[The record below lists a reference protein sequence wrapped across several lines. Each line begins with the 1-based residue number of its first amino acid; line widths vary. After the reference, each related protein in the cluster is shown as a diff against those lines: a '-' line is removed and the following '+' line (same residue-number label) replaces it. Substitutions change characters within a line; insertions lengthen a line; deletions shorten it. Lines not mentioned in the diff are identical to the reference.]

1 MSTPNPLLVPG
12 LSALAPAYKAV
23 LCDVWGVLHNGV
35 AAFPKACEALQRYRA
50 ETGGKVV
57 LITNAPRPSPPILEQ
72 LARLGVPRDAF
83 DAVVTSGDV
92 TRAQLQ
98 AHNDVPVMHI
108 GPDRDHSLFAGL
120 DLTLTDEA
128 GAGQVVCTGL
138 VDDERETPE
147 DYRALLERMVARD
160 LPLLCANPDIVVER
174 GSTLIWCAGALA
186 RLYEDLGGRVTILGK
201 PHAPI
206 YEAALSRVAELA
218 GAPVAKADILAIGD
232 GLPTD
237 SRGAVANEIDVLFI
251 TGGIHG
257 ADFGPAGAPVESL
270 VRKRLEE
277 EGLRA
282 RAAIAGLV
290 W

>member
-98 AHNDVPVMHI
+98 AHSDVPVMHI

-120 DLTLTDEA
+120 ELTLTDEA

-174 GSTLIWCAGALA
+174 GTTLIWCAGAIA

-206 YEAALSRVAELA
+206 YEAALARVAELA
-218 GAPVAKADILAIGD
+218 GAPVAKTDILAVGD

-237 SRGAVANEIDVLFI
+237 IRGAVANEIDVLFI

>member
-57 LITNAPRPSPPILEQ
+57 LITNAPRPSPPILDQ

-98 AHNDVPVMHI
+98 AHSDIPVMHI

-138 VDDERETPE
+138 VDDERETPD

-206 YEAALSRVAELA
+206 YEAALARVAELA
-218 GAPVAKADILAIGD
+218 GAPVAKTDILAIGD

-237 SRGAVANEIDVLFI
+237 IRGAVANEIDVLFI

-270 VRKRLEE
+270 VRKRLAE
-277 EGLRA
+277 EGLSA

>member
-1 MSTPNPLLVPG
+1 MNASAPLLVSG
-12 LSALAPAYKAV
+12 LADLAPSYKAV

-72 LARLGVPRDAF
+72 LGRLGVPRDAF

-98 AHNDVPVMHI
+98 AHSDVPVMHI
-108 GPDRDHSLFAGL
+108 GPERDHSLFEGL
-120 DLTLTDEA
+120 DLTLTGET

-186 RLYEDLGGRVTILGK
+186 RLYEDLGGRVIILGK

-206 YEAALSRVAELA
+206 YEAALARVAELA
-218 GAPVAKADILAIGD
+218 GEPVAKTEILAIGD

-237 SRGAVANEIDVLFI
+237 IRGAVANEIDVLFI

-270 VRKRLEE
+270 VRKRLAE
-277 EGLRA
+277 EGLSA

>member
-57 LITNAPRPSPPILEQ
+57 LITNAPRPSPPILDQ

-98 AHNDVPVMHI
+98 AHSDIPVMHI

-206 YEAALSRVAELA
+206 YEAALARVAELA
-218 GAPVAKADILAIGD
+218 GAPVAKTDILAIGD

-237 SRGAVANEIDVLFI
+237 IRGAVANEIDVLFI

-270 VRKRLEE
+270 VRKRLAE
-277 EGLRA
+277 EGLSA

>member
-1 MSTPNPLLVPG
+1 MSTHNPLLVPG
-12 LSALAPAYKAV
+12 LSALAPGYKAV

-35 AAFPKACEALQRYRA
+35 SAFPKACEALQRYRA

-72 LARLGVPRDAF
+72 LARLYVPRDAF

-98 AHNDVPVMHI
+98 AHGDVPVMHI
-108 GPDRDHSLFAGL
+108 GPERDHSLFEGL

-128 GAGQVVCTGL
+128 GAGQAVCTGL

-147 DYRALLERMVARD
+147 DYRALLERMIARD

-174 GSTLIWCAGALA
+174 GDTLIWCAGAIA
-186 RLYEDLGGRVTILGK
+186 RLYEDLGGRVIILGK

-206 YEAALSRVAELA
+206 YEAALARVAELA
-218 GAPVAKADILAIGD
+218 GEPVAKADILAIGD

-237 SRGAVANEIDVLFI
+237 IRGAVANEIDVLFI

-257 ADFGPAGAPVESL
+257 ADFGLTGAPVESL

>member
-98 AHNDVPVMHI
+98 AHSDIPVMHI
-108 GPDRDHSLFAGL
+108 GPDRDHSLFTGL

-138 VDDERETPE
+138 VDDQRETPE

-218 GAPVAKADILAIGD
+218 GAPVAKTDILAIGD

-237 SRGAVANEIDVLFI
+237 IRGAVANEIDVLFI

>member
-57 LITNAPRPSPPILEQ
+57 LITNAPRPSPPILDQ

-98 AHNDVPVMHI
+98 AHSDIPVMHI
-108 GPDRDHSLFAGL
+108 GPDRDHSLFEGL
-120 DLTLTDEA
+120 DLALTDEA

-206 YEAALSRVAELA
+206 YEAALARVAELA
-218 GAPVAKADILAIGD
+218 GAPVAKTDILAIGD

-237 SRGAVANEIDVLFI
+237 IRGAVANEIDVLFI

-270 VRKRLEE
+270 VRKRLAE
-277 EGLRA
+277 EGLSA

>member
-1 MSTPNPLLVPG
+1 MSTHNPLLVPG
-12 LSALAPAYKAV
+12 LSALASDYKAV

-35 AAFPKACEALQRYRA
+35 AAFPKASEALQRYRA
-50 ETGGKVV
+50 ESGGTVV

-98 AHNDVPVMHI
+98 AHSDIPVMHI
-108 GPDRDHSLFAGL
+108 GPERDHSLFEGL
-120 DLTLTDEA
+120 ELTLTDEA

-138 VDDERETPE
+138 IDDERETPE

-186 RLYEDLGGRVTILGK
+186 RLYEDLGGRVIILGK

-206 YEAALSRVAELA
+206 YEAALARVAELS
-218 GAPVAKADILAIGD
+218 GEQVAKTDILAIGD

-237 SRGAVANEIDVLFI
+237 IRGAVANEIDVLFI

-270 VRKRLEE
+270 VRKRLAE

>member
-57 LITNAPRPSPPILEQ
+57 LITNAPRPSPPILDQ

-98 AHNDVPVMHI
+98 AHSDIPVIHI

-174 GSTLIWCAGALA
+174 GSTLIWCAGSLA

-206 YEAALSRVAELA
+206 YEAALARVAELA
-218 GAPVAKADILAIGD
+218 GAPVAKTDILAIGD

-237 SRGAVANEIDVLFI
+237 IRGAVANEIDVLFI

-270 VRKRLEE
+270 VRKRLAE
-277 EGLRA
+277 EGLSA

>member
-98 AHNDVPVMHI
+98 AHSDIPVMHI
-108 GPDRDHSLFAGL
+108 GPDRDHSLFTGL

-218 GAPVAKADILAIGD
+218 GAPVAKTDILAIGD

-237 SRGAVANEIDVLFI
+237 IRGA
-251 TGGIHG
+251 GGERDRRASLGRG
-257 ADFGPAGAPVESL
+257 A
-270 VRKRLEE
+270 
-277 EGLRA
+277 
-282 RAAIAGLV
+282 
-290 W
+290 

>member
-1 MSTPNPLLVPG
+1 MSTHNPLLVPG

-50 ETGGKVV
+50 ESGGTVV

-72 LARLGVPRDAF
+72 LARLGVSSDAF

-98 AHNDVPVMHI
+98 AHSDIPVMHI
-108 GPDRDHSLFAGL
+108 GPERDHSLFTGL
-120 DLTLTDEA
+120 ELTLTDEA

-186 RLYEDLGGRVTILGK
+186 RLYEDLGGQVTILGK

-206 YEAALSRVAELA
+206 YEAALARVAELS
-218 GAPVAKADILAIGD
+218 GAPVAKSDILAIGD

-237 SRGAVANEIDVLFI
+237 IRGAVANEIDVLFI

-277 EGLRA
+277 EGLHA

>member
-98 AHNDVPVMHI
+98 AHSDIPVMHI
-108 GPDRDHSLFAGL
+108 GPDRDHSLFTGL

-206 YEAALSRVAELA
+206 YEAALARVAELA
-218 GAPVAKADILAIGD
+218 GAPVAKTDILAIGD

-237 SRGAVANEIDVLFI
+237 IRGAVANEIDVLFI